1 MPELKPVFY
10 YVNTDDGKGVKT
22 CEADSVV
29 AWLYA
34 NKQDELAKQFSS
46 LSHTA
51 FDEMLEKT
59 VKKALADGEIQI
71 SAAKTEYVDAPT
83 SEAEVK

>member
-22 CEADSVV
+22 AEADSVV

-34 NKQDELAKQFSS
+34 NKQDDLAKQFAS
-46 LSHTA
+46 LSHSA
-51 FDEMLEKT
+51 FDEMLEKS
-59 VKKALADGEIQI
+59 VKKALDNNDIQV
-71 SAAKTEYVDAPT
+71 SAANTKHEDAQETTE
-83 SEAEVK
+83 